1 MKFWQIF
8 SLTALLILSGCALN
22 PSVRT
27 TIEDDAA
34 LIFGYFDMSES
45 PYELSCVTM
54 TQDERSGIVYR
65 QSCMT
70 TLASGLFYMEN
81 VPPMKYHIPF
91 FNAGGKL
98 HMISSSERDLIDV
111 PPQSIVFIGPYKYTV
126 LDKNL
131 AQVLQIT
138 SEKYGLEPVQSPGK
152 KEVLKMLLKEVKD
165 PRWKQRIQQK
175 ISQLRG

>member
-1 MKFWQIF
+1 MRFWQIF
-8 SLTALLILSGCALN
+8 GLAGLLVLSGCALN
-22 PSVRT
+22 PSVRIT
-27 TIEDDAA
+27 TEDNAS

-70 TLASGLFYMEN
+70 TLASGLFFIEN
-81 VPPMKYHIPF
+81 IPPMKYHIPF

-98 HMISSSERDLIDV
+98 HMISSSEQDLIDV
-111 PPQSIVFIGPYKYTV
+111 PPQSLAFLGSFKYKV
-126 LDKNL
+126 HDKNL
-131 AQVLQIT
+131 AQVLRIT
-138 SEKYGLEPVQSPGK
+138 SEKYGLEPVKSPGEK
-152 KEVLKMLLKEVKD
+152 QVLKMLLKEVKD
-165 PRWKQRIQQK
+165 PRWQQRIQQK

>member
-27 TIEDDAA
+27 SMETDSS

>member
-1 MKFWQIF
+1 MRFWQMLF
-8 SLTALLILSGCALN
+8 LAGVLVLSGCALN

-27 TIEDDAA
+27 SMESDSS

-54 TQDERSGIVYR
+54 TQNERSGIVYR

-70 TLASGLFYMEN
+70 TLPSGLFYMEN

-111 PPQSIVFIGPYKYTV
+111 PPQSLVLIGTYKYKAH
-126 LDKNL
+126 DINL
-131 AQVLQIT
+131 AQALQIT
-138 SEKYGLEPVQSPGK
+138 SEKYDLDPVKSPSK

-165 PRWKQRIQQK
+165 PRWKQRIKQALSK
-175 ISQLRG
+175 

>member
-1 MKFWQIF
+1 MRVWQMF
-8 SLTALLILSGCALN
+8 GLAALLILSGCALN
-22 PSVRT
+22 PSIRT
-27 TIEDDAA
+27 SMEADSS

-70 TLASGLFYMEN
+70 TLASGLFYTEN
-81 VPPMKYHIPF
+81 IPPMKYHIPF

-111 PPQSIVFIGPYKYTV
+111 PPQSMVFIGPYKYKV
-126 LDKNL
+126 YDKNL
-131 AQVLQIT
+131 AQVLKIT
-138 SEKYGLEPVQSPGK
+138 SEKYGLEPVKSHSK

-165 PRWKQRIQQK
+165 PRWQQRIQQAL
-175 ISQLRG
+175 STMRG

>member
-1 MKFWQIF
+1 MRFLQ
-8 SLTALLILSGCALN
+8 LLCLAVVLVFSGCAIN

-27 TIEDDAA
+27 SVEPDSS

-70 TLASGLFYMEN
+70 TLPSGLFYMEN

-98 HMISSSERDLIDV
+98 HMISSSEQDLIDV
-111 PPQSIVFIGPYKYTV
+111 PPQSLVFIGPYKYTV
-126 LDKNL
+126 HDKNL
-131 AQVLQIT
+131 AQALKIT
-138 SEKYGLEPVQSPGK
+138 SEKYGLNPVQSPSE

-165 PRWKQRIQQK
+165 PRWKQRVQQTLSNMK
-175 ISQLRG
+175 G

>member
-1 MKFWQIF
+1 MKNWQIF

-54 TQDERSGIVYR
+54 TQNERSGIVYR

-98 HMISSSERDLIDV
+98 HMISSSERDLVDV
-111 PPQSIVFIGPYKYTV
+111 PPQSMVFIGPYKYKV
-126 LDKNL
+126 YDKNL

-138 SEKYGLEPVQSPGK
+138 SEKYGLEPVKSPSK

-165 PRWKQRIQQK
+165 PRWKQRIQQTLSRMK
-175 ISQLRG
+175 A

>member
-1 MKFWQIF
+1 MRFWQM
-8 SLTALLILSGCALN
+8 LLLAGVLVLSGCALN

-27 TIEDDAA
+27 SMEADSS

-70 TLASGLFYMEN
+70 TLASGLFYTEN
-81 VPPMKYHIPF
+81 IPPMKYHIPF

-98 HMISSSERDLIDV
+98 HMISASERDLIDV
-111 PPQSIVFIGPYKYTV
+111 PPQSLAYIGSFKYKV
-126 LDKNL
+126 HDKNL
-131 AQVLQIT
+131 AQVLKIT
-138 SEKYGLEPVQSPGK
+138 SEKYGLEPVKSPSK

-165 PRWKQRIQQK
+165 PRWKKRIQ
-175 ISQLRG
+175 LRLNNLK

>member
-1 MKFWQIF
+1 MRIWQIF

-22 PSVRT
+22 PSIRT

-98 HMISSSERDLIDV
+98 HMISSSERDLVDV
-111 PPQSIVFIGPYKYTV
+111 PPQSMVFIGPYKYKV
-126 LDKNL
+126 YDKNL

-138 SEKYGLEPVQSPGK
+138 SEKYGLEPVKSPSK

-165 PRWKQRIQQK
+165 PRWKQRIQQTLSRMK
-175 ISQLRG
+175 G

>member
-1 MKFWQIF
+1 MKFWQILG
-8 SLTALLILSGCALN
+8 LTTVLIFSGCALN

-27 TIEDDAA
+27 SMETDSS

-45 PYELSCVTM
+45 PYQLSCVKM
-54 TQDERSGIVYR
+54 TQNERSGIVYR

-81 VPPMKYHIPF
+81 VPAMKYHIPF

-98 HMISSSERDLIDV
+98 HMISSSEQDLIDV
-111 PPQSIVFIGPYKYTV
+111 PPQSLVFIGPYKYKV

-131 AQVLQIT
+131 AQVLKIT
-138 SEKYGLEPVQSPGK
+138 SEKYGLEPVKSPSK
-152 KEVLKMLLKEVKD
+152 KAVLKMLLKEVKD
-165 PRWKQRIQQK
+165 PRWKHRIQQALSK
-175 ISQLRG
+175 MKG

>member
-1 MKFWQIF
+1 MKIWQIF
-8 SLTALLILSGCALN
+8 SVTALLILSGCALN

-27 TIEDDAA
+27 SMEPDSS
-34 LIFGYFDMSES
+34 LIVGYFDMSES
-45 PYELSCVTM
+45 PYALSCVTM

-70 TLASGLFYMEN
+70 TLSSGLFYMEN

-111 PPQSIVFIGPYKYTV
+111 PPQSMVFIGPYKYK
-126 LDKNL
+126 LHDKNL
-131 AQVLQIT
+131 AQVLKIT
-138 SEKYGLEPVQSPGK
+138 SEKYGLEPVNSPSK

-165 PRWKQRIQQK
+165 PRWKQRIQQALSK
-175 ISQLRG
+175 MKE

>member
-1 MKFWQIF
+1 MRFWQILG
-8 SLTALLILSGCALN
+8 LTAVLVFSGCALN

-27 TIEDDAA
+27 TTESDAA
-34 LIFGYFDMSES
+34 LLFGYFDMSES
-45 PYELSCVTM
+45 PYELSCVKM

-70 TLASGLFYMEN
+70 TLPSGLFYMEN

-111 PPQSIVFIGPYKYTV
+111 PPQSMIFIGPYKYKV

-131 AQVLQIT
+131 AQVLKIT
-138 SEKYGLEPVQSPGK
+138 SEKYGLESVNSPSK

-165 PRWKQRIQQK
+165 PRWKQRIQQALSK
-175 ISQLRG
+175 MK

>member
-1 MKFWQIF
+1 MRVWQMF
-8 SLTALLILSGCALN
+8 GLAAFLVFSGCALN

-27 TIEDDAA
+27 TTEDNAA
-34 LIFGYFDMSES
+34 FIFGFFDMSES

-65 QSCMT
+65 QPCMT
-70 TLASGLFYMEN
+70 TVPSGLFFMEDI
-81 VPPMKYHIPF
+81 PPMKYHLPF

-111 PPQSIVFIGPYKYTV
+111 PPQSLAFIGSFKYKV
-126 LDKNL
+126 HDKNL
-131 AQVLQIT
+131 AQVLKIT
-138 SEKYGLEPVQSPGK
+138 SEKYGLDPVKSPSK

-165 PRWKQRIQQK
+165 PRWKKRIQ
-175 ISQLRG
+175 LRLNHLN

>member
-1 MKFWQIF
+1 MRFWQM
-8 SLTALLILSGCALN
+8 LLLAGVLVLSGCALN

-27 TIEDDAA
+27 SMEADSS

-70 TLASGLFYMEN
+70 TLPSGLFYMEN

-111 PPQSIVFIGPYKYTV
+111 PSQSLVFIGPYKYKV
-126 LDKNL
+126 HDVNL

-138 SEKYGLEPVQSPGK
+138 SEEYGLDPVKSPSK
-152 KEVLKMLLKEVKD
+152 KEVLKMLLQEVKD
-165 PRWKQRIQQK
+165 PRWKQRIKQALSK
-175 ISQLRG
+175 MRG

>member
-1 MKFWQIF
+1 MRFWQIL
-8 SLTALLILSGCALN
+8 SLAGVLVFSGCALN

-27 TIEDDAA
+27 SLEADSS

-70 TLASGLFYMEN
+70 TLPSGLFYMEN

-98 HMISSSERDLIDV
+98 HMISSSEQDLIDV
-111 PPQSIVFIGPYKYTV
+111 PPQSMMFIGPYKYKV
-126 LDKNL
+126 YDKNL
-131 AQVLQIT
+131 AQVLRIT
-138 SEKYGLEPVQSPGK
+138 SEKYGLEPVKSPSK
-152 KEVLKMLLKEVKD
+152 KEVLKMLLQEVKD
-165 PRWKQRIQQK
+165 PRWRQRIQQALSK
-175 ISQLRG
+175 MTG

>member
-1 MKFWQIF
+1 MRIWQMF
-8 SLTALLILSGCALN
+8 GLAALLVFSGCALN

-27 TIEDDAA
+27 TTGDDAA

-70 TLASGLFYMEN
+70 TLASGLFYTEN
-81 VPPMKYHIPF
+81 IPPMKYHIPF
-91 FNAGGKL
+91 FKAGGKL

-111 PPQSIVFIGPYKYTV
+111 PPKSLAFIGSFKYKV
-126 LDKNL
+126 HDKNL
-131 AQVLQIT
+131 AQVLKIT
-138 SEKYGLEPVQSPGK
+138 SEKYGLEPVKSPSE
-152 KEVLKMLLKEVKD
+152 KEVLNMLLKEVKD
-165 PRWKQRIQQK
+165 PRWKKRIK
-175 ISQLRG
+175 LRLNNLKK